1 MAKYEPKTKPTEVSV
16 EDFITAVP
24 DPRRREEAIEI
35 NAMLRRVSGH
45 EPKMWGPSIIGYGE
59 YHYRY
64 DSGHEG
70 DAPRIGFSPR
80 KAQLVL
86 YLMGNYCDQQE
97 EADALFAKLGKHS
110 IGKSCLYIPRLA
122 NVDAAVLEQLVKIS
136 WDSMNKLYAPSS

>member
-1 MAKYEPKTKPTEVSV
+1 MAKYEPKTEPTEVSV
-16 EDFITAVP
+16 EDFITAIP
-24 DPRRREEAIEI
+24 GPRRREEAIEVD
-35 NAMLRRVSGH
+35 AMLRRVSGH

-86 YLMGNYCDQQE
+86 YLMGNYCDRQE
-97 EADALFAKLGKHS
+97 EADVLLAKLGHHS
-110 IGKSCLYIPRLA
+110 VGKSCLYLPKLA
-122 NVDAAVLEQLVKIS
+122 NVDATVLENLAKIS

>member
-16 EDFITAVP
+16 EDFITAIP
-24 DPRRREEAIEI
+24 DPRRREEAIEVD
-35 NAMLRRVSGH
+35 AMLRRVSGH

-86 YLMGNYCDQQE
+86 YLMGNYCDRQE
-97 EADALFAKLGKHS
+97 EADALFAKLGQHS
-110 IGKSCLYIPRLA
+110 VGKSCLYIPKLA
-122 NVDAAVLEQLVKIS
+122 NVDATVLENLAKIS
-136 WDSMNKLYAPSS
+136 WDSMNKLYAPSP

>member
-1 MAKYEPKTKPTEVSV
+1 MAKYEPKTKPTELGVQ
-16 EDFITAVP
+16 DFIAAIS
-24 DPRRREEAIEI
+24 DPHRREEAVEVDAI
-35 NAMLRRVSGH
+35 LRRVSGQ

-70 DAPRIGFSPR
+70 GAPRIGFSPR

-86 YLMGNYCDQQE
+86 YLMGNYCARQA

-110 IGKSCLYIPRLA
+110 IGKSCLYIRRLA
-122 NVDAAVLEQLVKIS
+122 NVDAAVLEQLAKIS
-136 WDSMNKLYAPSS
+136 WDSMDRLYPPST